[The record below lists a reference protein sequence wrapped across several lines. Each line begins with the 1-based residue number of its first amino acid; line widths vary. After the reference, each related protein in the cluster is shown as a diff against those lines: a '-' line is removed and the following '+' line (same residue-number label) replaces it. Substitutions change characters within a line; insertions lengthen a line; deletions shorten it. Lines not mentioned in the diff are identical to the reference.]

1 MMADSILQDTFIN
14 LNGTTIGDQYLD
26 FSKNSN
32 ITLFFNTQENSL
44 PNSIGNIGYPNLAYW
59 NNGGIITGNIDNA
72 SHIGN
77 IDLQNTGP
85 SGLTIHTV
93 GTQENPASIGTIT
106 SNYNSVLTLNMEHTR
121 FAGFTGYPNISGNP
135 EVANFNSLT
144 INAKDSIIENNT
156 KDIDRVQATNSAIT
170 LDHSIWK
177 QKINF
182 YYYEDKNFIA
192 LKNHSVMALGSSSYT
207 NDFVS
212 CNFIIGADE
221 NDTNTL
227 RLQNNAKV
235 NFLKEST
242 INGKLLLEGFI
253 AENHSPSLTLMGL
266 DLTLASGSD
275 YTGTLKML
283 DSSASIYDSNP
294 KLGSTLSL
302 SENVRLAL
310 TPDSM
315 INTLKGSYAEGENAF
330 KNANTFITFADP
342 SDPSRY
348 HMIPSNALQHT
359 SYYGVTNIENLDNFN
374 GGIFIF
380 AIGDKDAQG
389 YHSDKIIINAAT
401 NSSNNIL
408 APKPLPN
415 AKLPEDFLYDHK
427 ILIASV
433 KNVVNNSLS
442 AYNANVFKTGLQS
455 VQDGLLI
462 YTYDIEATQET
473 TPQTTTI
480 TTSSEKK
487 KPIIIDSTL
496 KSEQEKQGHYTSSSF
511 STYSNYYLTD
521 LNGAT
526 ATKDTTN
533 ITYKPKNIQ
542 NQDTQD
548 LQSQTPTTS
557 QSQTKPN
564 STQNQDTQG
573 TQSKQNTQIQSQ
585 TPTTSQ
591 SQFIKQA
598 IAPTA
603 QASAIASVV
612 SSYSLFL
619 SNINDLNKR
628 LGELRNNPKSKGFW
642 ARIFNGMNT
651 SNYAQ
656 ELKNYYFNVQG
667 GYDDSFDYKDSK
679 AYFGW
684 ALSYGHSNLKSSA
697 TNAKATPETS
707 DISLKGNSNLI
718 EFGIYYAY
726 VSNQGFYSDTIFKG
740 SYINNTITLENNQ
753 DIGTKN
759 NGILNTHTL
768 SLGEELGYRWNFLL
782 QEKQTSKHS
791 FYIEPSIEMI
801 LGYVQGNRFDETDKN
816 ARSIQAHL
824 PDILALR
831 GRIGA
836 NLGYSLKTL
845 KHQSDFRIGMSY
857 IGDKA
862 FNGTIDLSSDVLNA
876 ESIVIPA
883 NHMGIVSLGINTTL
897 NESFRAYLDLEA
909 GFGGKHFNQN
919 YLISLG
925 GRWGF

>member
-1 MMADSILQDTFIN
+1 MMASSIRSIPNIKDDGRASFVSVKGTSLNGNIILEGRQTFLLSLEQGASLDGNISLSKNSTTFID
-14 LNGTTIGDQYLD
+14 LDGITIKDII

-32 ITLFFNTQENSL
+32 TTLFFNTQENSP
-44 PNSIGNIGYPNLAYW
+44 PNSIGNIGYTNLAYW
-59 NNGGIITGNIDNA
+59 NIGGIITGNIDNA

-106 SNYNSVLTLNMEHTR
+106 SNHDSVLTLNMEHTR
-121 FAGFTGYPNISGNP
+121 FAGFAGYPNISGNP
-135 EVANFNSLT
+135 QVAYFNSLT

-156 KDIDRVQATNSAIT
+156 KDIDSVQATNFAIT

-177 QKINF
+177 QKIDS
-182 YYYEDKNFIA
+182 YYSEDKNFIT
-192 LKNHSVMALGSSSYT
+192 LKNHSVMTLGSSSYT
-207 NDFVS
+207 NEFVS
-212 CNFIIGADE
+212 SNFIIGADE

-227 RLQNNAKV
+227 RLQNNARV
-235 NFLKEST
+235 TFLKEST

-253 AENHSPSLTLMGL
+253 AENHSPSLTLKGL

-283 DSSASIYDSNP
+283 DSSAYNYDS

-310 TPDSM
+310 TPDSV

-496 KSEQEKQGHYTSSSF
+496 KSDQEKQGHYTSNSLSS
-511 STYSNYYLTD
+511 YSNYYLTD

-542 NQDTQD
+542 NQDTQ
-548 LQSQTPTTS
+548 
-557 QSQTKPN
+557 
-564 STQNQDTQG
+564 G

-591 SQFIKQA
+591 PQFIKQT

-753 DIGTKN
+753 GIGTKN

-801 LGYVQGNRFDETDKN
+801 LGYVQGSQFDETDKN
-816 ARSIQAHL
+816 ARSIQARL

-883 NHMGIVSLGINTTL
+883 NHMGIV
-897 NESFRAYLDLEA
+897 
-909 GFGGKHFNQN
+909 
-919 YLISLG
+919 
-925 GRWGF
+925 